1 MFSEAAPNGHF
12 VRDLL
17 VYGGL
22 DQGGHVSKGFI
33 FEPPDLASA
42 QVEELNAFQD
52 QLAIL
57 LASLGDNQRLQVQWF
72 CDSDYKAELLR
83 YHEETQKAEN
93 VWTRRNRN
101 ERFQRYW
108 KMMQYRQLR
117 RQKLALFISRPIQ
130 NTASFVATKGQQSK
144 AYDHLLDQIEREF
157 RQIEETLTSI
167 FGGQGGRIVPM
178 TAADHY
184 RHIRSFLNPSLF
196 HRHDTNSDDDF
207 EPSLSIQENCWHS
220 EAVGQTDTGFWMDGY
235 YHGLIVIN
243 RWPRMT
249 FPGIIH
255 RLTDLSLL
263 DYNITVNVDPIPVR
277 GEISKEEKEHDR
289 IAGDYASEKKVSLIS
304 VMQKKQKKIASLMEG
319 HTLPFNALF
328 VVRVWDKS
336 KEGLAAKTVA
346 IKNAVNSMNSAQFF
360 ESSLPAT
367 TKKLFYQT
375 WPGWLWGKYECRKL
389 YAEHAYLADMLPIS
403 STFTG
408 HLATAEAIYDGNA
421 GNLVGIK
428 TFAGSEGNESPQHAV
443 MLGMSGA
450 GKSVNVT
457 DLLTQTE
464 LYYDYTVLIEE
475 GLSYGIYTQTV
486 SPESQPI
493 ILQPD
498 GTLTINYLS
507 TSGLPLTPLHLSSA
521 AALVGRMVGT
531 SKDEDRQM
539 LRQAQISRYLNQLY
553 EDSYQEWMNNHPE
566 LIYEVAR
573 HALALSRFRRERMPA
588 GSNTIEAY
596 VDHRDWTATHPDEAQ
611 AFLEEATE
619 GDVLRFIKD
628 GTSAREVR
636 NLAFSY
642 FEPHEYPEH
651 RMLQELMQL
660 EASGAERE
668 QIIQIATL
676 LRPWCRDGQYG
687 ALFDGQSNISLT
699 GKVAHFELGYIPES
713 SPELKAAAAFL
724 ITNYTRQ
731 HIITLPR
738 GTRKR
743 NNYEEV
749 ARLAQIPGGRKIIE
763 ESYAQMRKFNCWN
776 ISILQQASQLE
787 SSGIRKSIIG
797 NSRQFFL
804 MKQSDRTD
812 VEDLA
817 RDIALP
823 EITKQAI
830 LNYPLPDQQSGK
842 KFSAFTYFHTDA
854 QRPICGTV
862 QNVSSP
868 EMLYC
873 SSTSGQLFERRAKA
887 LKNYE
892 SIVEG
897 IINEAKTQTE
907 K

>member
-1 MFSEAAPNGHF
+1 
-12 VRDLL
+12 
-17 VYGGL
+17 
-22 DQGGHVSKGFI
+22 
-33 FEPPDLASA
+33 
-42 QVEELNAFQD
+42 
-52 QLAIL
+52 
-57 LASLGDNQRLQVQWF
+57 
-72 CDSDYKAELLR
+72 
-83 YHEETQKAEN
+83 
-93 VWTRRNRN
+93 
-101 ERFQRYW
+101 
-108 KMMQYRQLR
+108 
-117 RQKLALFISRPIQ
+117 
-130 NTASFVATKGQQSK
+130 
-144 AYDHLLDQIEREF
+144 
-157 RQIEETLTSI
+157 
-167 FGGQGGRIVPM
+167 
-178 TAADHY
+178 
-184 RHIRSFLNPSLF
+184 
-196 HRHDTNSDDDF
+196 
-207 EPSLSIQENCWHS
+207 
-220 EAVGQTDTGFWMDGY
+220 
-235 YHGLIVIN
+235 
-243 RWPRMT
+243 
-249 FPGIIH
+249 
-255 RLTDLSLL
+255 
-263 DYNITVNVDPIPVR
+263 
-277 GEISKEEKEHDR
+277 
-289 IAGDYASEKKVSLIS
+289 
-304 VMQKKQKKIASLMEG
+304 MQKKQKKIASLMEG

-328 VVRVWDKS
+328 VIRVWDRS

-367 TKKLFYQT
+367 TRKIFYQT

-389 YAEHAYLADMLPIS
+389 YAEHSYLADMLPIS
-403 STFTG
+403 ATFTG

-428 TFAGSEGNESPQHAV
+428 TFAGTVGEESPQHAV

-553 EDSYQEWMNNHPE
+553 EDSYQEWLNNHPDQ
-566 LIYEVAR
+566 IYKVAR
-573 HALALSRFRRERMPA
+573 HAMAVSR
-588 GSNTIEAY
+588 
-596 VDHRDWTATHPDEAQ
+596 
-611 AFLEEATE
+611 LEGNED
-619 GDVLRFIKD
+619 DVLRYIKD
-628 GTSAREVR
+628 GNSAREVR

-660 EASGAERE
+660 EAAGAERE

-687 ALFDGQSNISLT
+687 ALFDGRSNISLT

-804 MKQSDRTD
+804 MKQNDRTD

-823 EITKQAI
+823 DITKQAI
-830 LNYPLPDQQSGK
+830 LNYPLPDQQTGK

-862 QNVSSP
+862 QNIASP

-897 IINEAKTQTE
+897 IIRESNSKTE

>member
-1 MFSEAAPNGHF
+1 MFSEPAPNGHF
-12 VRDLL
+12 VRDFL
-17 VYGGL
+17 VFGGL
-22 DQGGHVSKGFI
+22 DQGGHVSKGFL

-42 QVEELNAFQD
+42 QADELNAFQD
-52 QLAIL
+52 QLAVL
-57 LASLGDNQRLQVQWF
+57 LAALGDNQRLQVQWY
-72 CDSDYKAELLR
+72 CDSDYKTELLR
-83 YHEETQKAEN
+83 YHKETQKAQN

-108 KMMQYRQLR
+108 QMMQNRQLR
-117 RQKLALFISRPIQ
+117 RQKLAFFISRPIQ
-130 NTASFVATKGQQSK
+130 TSTNFVASKGGQEK
-144 AYDHLLDQIEREF
+144 AYDQLLDQIEREF
-157 RQIEETLTSI
+157 RQIHETLSAI
-167 FGGQGGRIVPM
+167 FGGQGGRITPM
-178 TAADHY
+178 TATDNY
-184 RHIRSFLNPSLF
+184 RHIRTFLNPSLI
-196 HRHDTNSDDDF
+196 HRHDTDSKEGF
-207 EPSLSIQENCWHS
+207 EPQLSIQENCWHS
-220 EAVGQTDTGFWMDGY
+220 EAVGQSDTGFWMDGY
-235 YHGLIVIN
+235 YHGLIVLK
-243 RWPRMT
+243 RWPSMT

-263 DYNITVNVDPIPVR
+263 DYNITVNIDPIPVR
-277 GEISKEEKEHDR
+277 GEIAKEEKEHDR
-289 IAGDYASEKKVSLIS
+289 IAGDYASEKKVSLLS
-304 VMQKKQKKIASLMEG
+304 VMQKKQKKIAALMEG
-319 HTLPFNALF
+319 HTLPFNALL
-328 VVRVWDKS
+328 VIRVWDKS
-336 KEGLAAKTVA
+336 KEGLAAKAAA
-346 IKNAVNSMNSAQFF
+346 IKNAVNSMNSAQYF

-403 STFTG
+403 ATFTG
-408 HLATAEAIYDGNA
+408 HLTTAEAIYDGNA

-428 TFAGSEGNESPQHAV
+428 TFAGSKGNESPQHAV

-498 GTLTINYLS
+498 GTLTINYLA
-507 TSGLPLTPLHLSSA
+507 TGGLPLTPLHLSSA
-521 AALVGRMVGT
+521 AALVSRMAGA

-553 EDSYQEWMNNHPE
+553 EDSYQEWTKNHPDQ
-566 LIYEVAR
+566 IHSVAR
-573 HALALSRFRRERMPA
+573 HAVAISRFRREHMPA
-588 GSNTIEAY
+588 GSNSIEAF
-596 VDHRDWTATHPDEAQ
+596 VDHRDWAHAHPDEAH
-611 AFLEEATE
+611 AFLNEPDE
-619 GDVLRFIKD
+619 GEILRFLKNSS
-628 GTSAREVR
+628 SAREVR

-642 FEPHEYPEH
+642 FQPQEYPEH

-660 EASGAERE
+660 EASGAERN

-699 GKVAHFELGYIPES
+699 GKIAHFELGYIPES
-713 SPELKAAAAFL
+713 SPELKSAAAFL
-724 ITNYTRQ
+724 ITNHTRQ

-738 GTRKR
+738 GAKKR

-804 MKQSDRTD
+804 MRQSDRTD
-812 VEDLA
+812 VEDLS

-830 LNYPLPDQQSGK
+830 LNYPLPDQQSGQK
-842 KFSAFTYFHTDA
+842 YSAFTYFHTDA

-862 QNVSSP
+862 QNVTSP

-892 SIVEG
+892 NIVQG
-897 IINEAKTQTE
+897 IIHEANPPTE